1 MDLKTVPKT
10 VPMIPTKTKADQTTM
25 AIDARHLL
33 KRLEPVVR
41 PTGLRHAEGYSPL
54 EHAEFDDLLAR
65 AARGELASGRN
76 IDTSNLVE
84 DFPPELLDRMGRV
97 ADAAEAAG
105 FRKILMVAEDRP
117 VLLDVPARV
126 LERELGHTDDEQLHR
141 VDAAV
146 RLLAEEEKN
155 RNAPGPEGP
164 RDTKAPPAIAEA
176 ILNKTQTSH
185 GDRDEAA

>member
-1 MDLKTVPKT
+1 
-10 VPMIPTKTKADQTTM
+10 M

-41 PTGLRHAEGYSPL
+41 PTGLRTTDGQAPL
-54 EHAEFDDLLAR
+54 EQAEFDDLLAR
-65 AARGELASGRN
+65 AARGELASGRT
-76 IDTSNLVE
+76 IDTSILSE
-84 DFPPELLDRMGRV
+84 EFDPELLERMSRV
-97 ADAAEAAG
+97 ADAAETAG
-105 FRKILMVAEDRP
+105 FQRILVVAEDRP
-117 VLLDVPARV
+117 VVIDVPGRV
-126 LERELGHTDDEQLHR
+126 LERELGFTDDEQLHR

-146 RLLAEEEKN
+146 RLLGEEEKT

-176 ILNKTQTSH
+176 ILSKTQPSH